1 MFPNS
6 SHSFRFP
13 RRAALLFC
21 LGFALVGSGCGRYK
35 RTKQCRA
42 LIAQV
47 NPALDDVATIT
58 GTGAGAGAGAAGGGT
73 GGVAGASGVAG
84 VSGLGGTGVAPG
96 KPLNVGYLAAAGRYE
111 RLAKQLGPMEFATED
126 MAKTV
131 AEYASVL
138 NSSAQALR
146 ALAAAI
152 DANNYPEAE
161 RANRDLERLSARE
174 HAAIGRIDA
183 WCAPGA

>member
-1 MFPNS
+1 MFHNS

-13 RRAALLFC
+13 RRAALSFC
-21 LGFALVGSGCGRYK
+21 LGFALFGSGCAHYT

-58 GTGAGAGAGAAGGGT
+58 GTGGGAAGGGT

-84 VSGLGGTGVAPG
+84 VSGLGGTGGTPG
-96 KPLNVGYLAAAGRYE
+96 KPLSVGYLAAAGRYE
-111 RLAKQLGPMEFATED
+111 RLAKQLAPMEFATED

-146 ALAAAI
+146 ALAAAT
-152 DANNYPEAE
+152 DTNNYPEAE

-174 HAAIGRIDA
+174 RAAVGHMDA